1 MREEDTDLFGDLW
14 TQRVLDPQ
22 SMLVHH
28 VIIDVE
34 GIMKQALGEA
44 VAAESLPRARLS
56 EVGKRDFAVLDTDQ
70 PLLRHAKKGG
80 AVRHELRHVL
90 GAYNTFPGVLLG
102 VPDGLEK
109 VVNHLSF
116 DGGQSRRRSQAAVMQ
131 FDVTFR
137 SATNLRVVRDHDNGV
152 TVAMQLRE

>member
-14 TQRVLDPQ
+14 TQRVLNPQ
-22 SMLVHH
+22 SMLVHR

-56 EVGKRDFAVLDTDQ
+56 EVSKSDFAVLDADQ
-70 PLLRHAKKGG
+70 SLVRHAKKGG
-80 AVRHELRHVL
+80 AVGHEFRHLL
-90 GAYNTFPGVLLG
+90 GAHDTLPGVFLG

-109 VVNHLSF
+109 VVNQLSF
-116 DGGQSRRRSQAAVMQ
+116 DGGQNRSRGQAAM
-131 FDVTFR
+131 
-137 SATNLRVVRDHDNGV
+137 
-152 TVAMQLRE
+152 M